1 MRFWDLIGPVRG
13 LVVSGMTLQ
22 GLGAVAG
29 LVPMVASVQL
39 STALVNRAPAGE
51 TWRWL
56 WVALAGI
63 AVRTV
68 LIGTG
73 LMLTHLADAR
83 LNRDLRVRLTAHLG
97 RIPIGEASRRSSGR
111 VKKLVTDDVHALH
124 TLVAHAGG
132 DMVVGVVTA
141 LAALAALLLYSWPLA
156 LVALLPLAGFITVFG
171 SMMGKAATQ
180 FRDWDEAKARVS
192 SATVEFAH
200 GIAVVKTFGQ
210 AGRASA
216 DYRRAVD
223 DYADFFGRLMVPMV
237 GASSLGLAI
246 VSAPSVLATMG
257 LLGLLLLQLGWVD
270 FTGFVA
276 GLVLGVGL
284 ASPLTQMD
292 SYDVRLRAAREA
304 AARIGEFLATPVL
317 PVPDAPAV
325 AEGGEVVLDDVGF
338 AYDPHG
344 PDTLSQ
350 VAMRIPQ
357 GTVTALVGRSGA
369 GKSTLAALVPRFWD
383 VRDGAVR
390 VGGQDVRDLEPAA
403 LYRSVAFVFQGT
415 RLVPMSVRD
424 NIRLARPGAGD
435 EEVVAAA
442 RAAGIHDRIAAL
454 PRGYDSVV
462 GVDALLSGGEAQR
475 VTIARALLKDAPV
488 VLLDEATAA
497 VDTETE
503 AALADAFAALA
514 TGRTVIAIA
523 HRLETITGADRI
535 LVLDDG
541 AIVEDG
547 DHESLVRAGG
557 RYEAFWRAKTG
568 SATWRIVGDAR

>member
-1 MRFWDLIGPVRG
+1 VRFWDLIGPVRG

-39 STALVNRAPAGE
+39 STALVDRAPAGE

-97 RIPIGEASRRSSGR
+97 RVPIGEASRRSSGR

-141 LAALAALLLYSWPLA
+141 LAALAALALYSWPLA
-156 LVALLPLAGFITVFG
+156 LVALLPLAGFLTVFG

-270 FTGFVA
+270 LTGFVA

-284 ASPLTQMD
+284 AGPLTQMD

-350 VAMRIPQ
+350 VAMRLPQ

-442 RAAGIHDRIAAL
+442 RAAGVHDRIAAL

-475 VTIARALLKDAPV
+475 VTIARALLEDAPV
-488 VLLDEATAA
+488 LVLDEPTSFADPENEVRLQAA
-497 VDTETE
+497 VAR
-503 AALADAFAALA
+503 AAED
-514 TGRTVIAIA
+514 RTVLVIA
-523 HRLETITGADRI
+523 HRLTSVTAADQIAVMEAGR
-535 LVLDDG
+535 V
-541 AIVEDG
+541 VEVG
-547 DHESLVRAGG
+547 THAELLARAGAYRG
-557 RYEAFWRAKTG
+557 LWQAGHVKE
-568 SATWRIVGDAR
+568 SAA

>member
-1 MRFWDLIGPVRG
+1 MKFWDLIGPVRG
-13 LVVSGMTLQ
+13 LVVSGVALQ

-39 STALVNRAPAGE
+39 STALVNRAPADE

-56 WVALAGI
+56 WVTLVGI
-63 AVRTV
+63 AVRMA

-83 LNRDLRVRLTAHLG
+83 LNRDLRVRLTTHLG
-97 RIPIGEASRRSSGR
+97 RIPIGEASQRSSGR
-111 VKKLVTDDVHALH
+111 VKKLVTDDVHELH

-141 LAALAALLLYSWPLA
+141 VAALAALLLYSWPLA
-156 LVALLPLAGFITVFG
+156 LVALLPLAGFLIVFG

-180 FRDWDEAKARVS
+180 FRDWDDAKARVNN
-192 SATVEFAH
+192 ATVEFAH

-210 AGRASA
+210 VGRASA

-246 VSAPSVLATMG
+246 VSAPSVLATMA

-284 ASPLTQMD
+284 AGPLTQMD

-317 PVPDAPAV
+317 PVPDAPAA
-325 AEGGEVVLDDVGF
+325 AEGGEVVLDDVSF

-350 VAMRIPQ
+350 VAMRLPE

-390 VGGQDVRDLEPAA
+390 VGGQDVRDLEAAA

-424 NIRLARPGAGD
+424 NIRLARPGADDD
-435 EEVVAAA
+435 EVM
-442 RAAGIHDRIAAL
+442 AAGIHDRIAAL

-462 GVDALLSGGEAQR
+462 GVDARFSGGEAQR
-475 VTIARALLKDAPV
+475 VTIARALLEDAPILV
-488 VLLDEATAA
+488 LDEPTSFADPENEVRLQGAVARAA
-497 VDTETE
+497 E
-503 AALADAFAALA
+503 
-514 TGRTVIAIA
+514 GRTVLVIA
-523 HRLETITGADRI
+523 HRLASITTADQIAVIDTGR
-535 LVLDDG
+535 V
-541 AIVEDG
+541 VEVG
-547 DHESLVRAGG
+547 THAELLAQAGVY
-557 RYEAFWRAKTG
+557 RRLWQARHVEG
-568 SATWRIVGDAR
+568 SAA

>member
-1 MRFWDLIGPVRG
+1 MKFWDLIGPVRG
-13 LVVSGMTLQ
+13 LVVGGIALQ

-56 WVALAGI
+56 WVALIGI
-63 AVRTV
+63 AVRMA

-97 RIPIGEASRRSSGR
+97 RIPIGEASQRSSGR
-111 VKKLVTDDVHALH
+111 VKKLVTDDVHELH

-141 LAALAALLLYSWPLA
+141 LAALAALALYSWPLA
-156 LVALLPLAGFITVFG
+156 LVALLPLAGFLTVFG

-200 GIAVVKTFGQ
+200 GIAVVKMFGQ

-284 ASPLTQMD
+284 AGPLTQMD

-350 VAMRIPQ
+350 VSMRIPQ

-442 RAAGIHDRIAAL
+442 RAAGIHNRIAAL

-475 VTIARALLKDAPV
+475 VTIARALLEDAPV
-488 VLLDEATAA
+488 LVLDEPTSFADPENEVRLQAA
-497 VDTETE
+497 VAR
-503 AALADAFAALA
+503 AAED
-514 TGRTVIAIA
+514 RTVLVIA
-523 HRLETITGADRI
+523 HRLTSVTAADQIAVMEAGR
-535 LVLDDG
+535 V
-541 AIVEDG
+541 VEVG
-547 DHESLVRAGG
+547 THAELLARAGAYRG
-557 RYEAFWRAKTG
+557 LWQAGHVKE
-568 SATWRIVGDAR
+568 SAA

>member
-39 STALVNRAPAGE
+39 STALVDRAPADE

-56 WVALAGI
+56 WVALVGI
-63 AVRTV
+63 AVRTA
-68 LIGTG
+68 LISTG

-97 RIPIGEASRRSSGR
+97 RIPIGEASRRSSGQ
-111 VKKLVTDDVHALH
+111 VKKLVTDDVHELH

-156 LVALLPLAGFITVFG
+156 LVALLPLAGFLIVFG

-180 FRDWDEAKARVS
+180 FRDWDDAKARVS

-246 VSAPSVLATMG
+246 VSAPSVLATMV

-284 ASPLTQMD
+284 AGPLTQMD

-350 VAMRIPQ
+350 VSMRLPE

-390 VGGQDVRDLEPAA
+390 VGGQDVRDLEAAA

-442 RAAGIHDRIAAL
+442 SAAGIHDRVAAL

-475 VTIARALLKDAPV
+475 VTIARALLEDAPV
-488 VLLDEATAA
+488 LVLDEPTSFADPENEVRLQAA
-497 VDTETE
+497 VAR
-503 AALADAFAALA
+503 AAE
-514 TGRTVIAIA
+514 GRTVLVIA
-523 HRLETITGADRI
+523 HRLTSVTAADQIAVMEAGR
-535 LVLDDG
+535 V
-541 AIVEDG
+541 VEVG
-547 DHESLVRAGG
+547 THAELLARAGAYRG
-557 RYEAFWRAKTG
+557 LWQAGHVKENAA
-568 SATWRIVGDAR
+568 

>member
-1 MRFWDLIGPVRG
+1 MKFWDLIGPVRG

-39 STALVNRAPAGE
+39 STALVNRAPADE

-56 WVALAGI
+56 WVALVGI
-63 AVRTV
+63 AVRTA

-97 RIPIGEASRRSSGR
+97 RIPIGEASRRSSGQ
-111 VKKLVTDDVHALH
+111 VKKLVTDDVHELH

-156 LVALLPLAGFITVFG
+156 LVALLPLAGFLIVFG

-180 FRDWDEAKARVS
+180 FRDWDDAKARVS

-223 DYADFFGRLMVPMV
+223 DYADFFGRLMVPMI

-246 VSAPSVLATMG
+246 VSAPSVLAVMA
-257 LLGLLLLQLGWVD
+257 LLGLLLLHLGWVD

-284 ASPLTQMD
+284 AGPLTQMD

-325 AEGGEVVLDDVGF
+325 AEGGEVVFDDVGF

-350 VAMRIPQ
+350 VSMRLPE

-390 VGGQDVRDLEPAA
+390 VGGQDVRDLEAAA

-424 NIRLARPGAGD
+424 NIRLARPGAD
-435 EEVVAAA
+435 DDTVVAAA
-442 RAAGIHDRIAAL
+442 RAASIHDRIAAL

-462 GVDALLSGGEAQR
+462 GVDALFSGGEAQR
-475 VTIARALLKDAPV
+475 VTIARALLEDAPV
-488 VLLDEATAA
+488 LVLDEPTSFADPENEVRLQAA
-497 VDTETE
+497 VAR
-503 AALADAFAALA
+503 AAE
-514 TGRTVIAIA
+514 GRTVLVIA
-523 HRLETITGADRI
+523 HRLTSVTAADQIAVMEAGR
-535 LVLDDG
+535 V
-541 AIVEDG
+541 VEVG
-547 DHESLVRAGG
+547 THAELLARAGAYRG
-557 RYEAFWRAKTG
+557 LWQ
-568 SATWRIVGDAR
+568 ARHVKGGAA

>member
-1 MRFWDLIGPVRG
+1 MKFWDLIGPVRG
-13 LVVSGMTLQ
+13 LVVGGIALQ

-56 WVALAGI
+56 WVALIGI
-63 AVRTV
+63 AVRMA

-97 RIPIGEASRRSSGR
+97 RIPIGEASQRSSGR
-111 VKKLVTDDVHALH
+111 VKKLVTDDVHELH

-141 LAALAALLLYSWPLA
+141 VAALAALLLYSWPLA
-156 LVALLPLAGFITVFG
+156 LVALLPLAGFLIVFG

-223 DYADFFGRLMVPMV
+223 DYADFFGRLMVPMI

-284 ASPLTQMD
+284 AGPLTQMD

-317 PVPDAPAV
+317 PVPDAPAA
-325 AEGGEVVLDDVGF
+325 AEGGEVVFDDVGF

-350 VAMRIPQ
+350 VAMRLPE

-390 VGGQDVRDLEPAA
+390 VGGQDVRDLEAAA

-424 NIRLARPGAGD
+424 NIRLARPGAD
-435 EEVVAAA
+435 DDEVVAAA
-442 RAAGIHDRIAAL
+442 RAASIHDRIAAL

-462 GVDALLSGGEAQR
+462 GVDALFSGGEAQR
-475 VTIARALLKDAPV
+475 ITIARALLEDAPILV
-488 VLLDEATAA
+488 LDEPTSFADPENEVRLQEAVARAA
-497 VDTETE
+497 E
-503 AALADAFAALA
+503 
-514 TGRTVIAIA
+514 GRTVLVIA
-523 HRLETITGADRI
+523 HRLASITAADQIAVMEAGR
-535 LVLDDG
+535 V
-541 AIVEDG
+541 VEVG
-547 DHESLVRAGG
+547 THAELLARAGAY
-557 RYEAFWRAKTG
+557 RRLWQARRAQG
-568 SATWRIVGDAR
+568 GAA

>member
-1 MRFWDLIGPVRG
+1 MKFWDLIGPVRG
-13 LVVSGMTLQ
+13 LVVGGIALQ

-56 WVALAGI
+56 WVALIGI
-63 AVRTV
+63 AVRMA

-97 RIPIGEASRRSSGR
+97 RIPIGEASQRSSGR
-111 VKKLVTDDVHALH
+111 VKKLVTDDVHELH

-141 LAALAALLLYSWPLA
+141 VTALAALLLYSWPLA
-156 LVALLPLAGFITVFG
+156 LVALLPLAGFLIVFG

-223 DYADFFGRLMVPMV
+223 DYADFFGRLMVPMI

-284 ASPLTQMD
+284 AGPLTQMD

-317 PVPDAPAV
+317 PVPDAPAA
-325 AEGGEVVLDDVGF
+325 AEGGEVVFDDVGF

-350 VAMRIPQ
+350 VAMRLPE

-390 VGGQDVRDLEPAA
+390 VGGQDVRDLEAAA

-424 NIRLARPGAGD
+424 NIRLARPGAD
-435 EEVVAAA
+435 DDEVVAAA
-442 RAAGIHDRIAAL
+442 RAASIHDRIAAL

-462 GVDALLSGGEAQR
+462 GVDALFSGGEAQR
-475 VTIARALLKDAPV
+475 ITIARALLEDAPILV
-488 VLLDEATAA
+488 LDEPTSFADPENEVRLQEAVARAA
-497 VDTETE
+497 E
-503 AALADAFAALA
+503 
-514 TGRTVIAIA
+514 GRTVLVIA
-523 HRLETITGADRI
+523 HRLASITAADQIAVMEAGR
-535 LVLDDG
+535 V
-541 AIVEDG
+541 VEVG
-547 DHESLVRAGG
+547 THAELLARAGAY
-557 RYEAFWRAKTG
+557 RRLWQARRAQG
-568 SATWRIVGDAR
+568 GAA

>member
-1 MRFWDLIGPVRG
+1 MKFWDLIGPVRG

-39 STALVNRAPAGE
+39 STALVDRAPADE

-56 WVALAGI
+56 WVALVGI
-63 AVRTV
+63 AVRTA

-97 RIPIGEASRRSSGR
+97 RIPIGEASRRSSGQ
-111 VKKLVTDDVHALH
+111 VKKLVTDDVHELH

-141 LAALAALLLYSWPLA
+141 VAALAALLLYSWPLA
-156 LVALLPLAGFITVFG
+156 LVALLPLAGFLIVFG

-180 FRDWDEAKARVS
+180 FRDWDDAKARVS

-223 DYADFFGRLMVPMV
+223 DYADFFGRLMVPMI

-246 VSAPSVLATMG
+246 VSAPSVLATMA
-257 LLGLLLLQLGWVD
+257 LLGLLLLHLGWVD

-284 ASPLTQMD
+284 AGPLTQMD

-325 AEGGEVVLDDVGF
+325 AEGGEVVFDDVGF

-350 VAMRIPQ
+350 VSMRLPE

-435 EEVVAAA
+435 GEVVAAA

-475 VTIARALLKDAPV
+475 VTIARALLEDAPV
-488 VLLDEATAA
+488 LVLDEPTSFADPENEVRLQAA
-497 VDTETE
+497 VAR
-503 AALADAFAALA
+503 AAE
-514 TGRTVIAIA
+514 GRTVLVIA
-523 HRLETITGADRI
+523 HRLTSVTAADQIAVMEAGR
-535 LVLDDG
+535 V
-541 AIVEDG
+541 VEVG
-547 DHESLVRAGG
+547 THAELLARAGAYRG
-557 RYEAFWRAKTG
+557 LWQ
-568 SATWRIVGDAR
+568 ARHVKGGAA

>member
-13 LVVSGMTLQ
+13 LVVSGVTLQ

-156 LVALLPLAGFITVFG
+156 LVALLPLAGFLIVFG

-180 FRDWDEAKARVS
+180 FRDWDDAKARVS

-223 DYADFFGRLMVPMV
+223 DYADFFGRLMVPMI

-246 VSAPSVLATMG
+246 VSAPSVLAVMA
-257 LLGLLLLQLGWVD
+257 LLGLLLLHLGWVD

-284 ASPLTQMD
+284 AGPLTQMD

-344 PDTLSQ
+344 PDTLAQ
-350 VAMRIPQ
+350 VSMRLPQ

-475 VTIARALLKDAPV
+475 VTIARALLEDAPV
-488 VLLDEATAA
+488 LVLDEPTSFADPENEVRLQAA
-497 VDTETE
+497 VAR
-503 AALADAFAALA
+503 AAE
-514 TGRTVIAIA
+514 GRTVLVIA
-523 HRLETITGADRI
+523 HRLTSVTAADQIAVMEAGR
-535 LVLDDG
+535 V
-541 AIVEDG
+541 VEVG
-547 DHESLVRAGG
+547 THAELLARAGAYRG
-557 RYEAFWRAKTG
+557 LWQAGHVKGGA
-568 SATWRIVGDAR
+568 A

>member
-39 STALVNRAPAGE
+39 STALVDRAPAGE

-141 LAALAALLLYSWPLA
+141 LAALAALALYSWPLA
-156 LVALLPLAGFITVFG
+156 LVALLPLAGFLTVFG

-257 LLGLLLLQLGWVD
+257 LLGLLFLTLGWVD

-284 ASPLTQMD
+284 AGPLTQMD

-317 PVPDAPAV
+317 PVPDAPA
-325 AEGGEVVLDDVGF
+325 ATEGGEVVLDDVGF

-350 VAMRIPQ
+350 VSMRLPE

-475 VTIARALLKDAPV
+475 VTIARALLEDAPV
-488 VLLDEATAA
+488 LVLDEPTSFADPENEVRLQAA
-497 VDTETE
+497 VAR
-503 AALADAFAALA
+503 AAE
-514 TGRTVIAIA
+514 GRTVLVIA
-523 HRLETITGADRI
+523 HRLTSVTAADQIAVMEAGR
-535 LVLDDG
+535 V
-541 AIVEDG
+541 VEVG
-547 DHESLVRAGG
+547 THAELLARAGAYRG
-557 RYEAFWRAKTG
+557 LWQAGHVKE
-568 SATWRIVGDAR
+568 SAA

>member
-13 LVVSGMTLQ
+13 LVVSGVTLQ

-39 STALVNRAPAGE
+39 STALVDRAPAGE

-141 LAALAALLLYSWPLA
+141 LAALAALALYSWPLA
-156 LVALLPLAGFITVFG
+156 LVALLPLAGFLTVFG

-257 LLGLLLLQLGWVD
+257 LLGLVLLQLGWVD
-270 FTGFVA
+270 LTGFVA

-284 ASPLTQMD
+284 AGPLTQMD

-350 VAMRIPQ
+350 VSMRIPQ

-442 RAAGIHDRIAAL
+442 SAAGVHDRIAAL

-475 VTIARALLKDAPV
+475 VTVARALLEDAPV
-488 VLLDEATAA
+488 LVLDEPTSFADPENEVRLQAA
-497 VDTETE
+497 VAR
-503 AALADAFAALA
+503 AAE
-514 TGRTVIAIA
+514 GRTVLVIA
-523 HRLETITGADRI
+523 HRLTSVTAADQIAVMEAGR
-535 LVLDDG
+535 V
-541 AIVEDG
+541 VEVG
-547 DHESLVRAGG
+547 THAELLARAGAYRRLWQAG
-557 RYEAFWRAKTG
+557 HVKGGAA
-568 SATWRIVGDAR
+568 

>member
-13 LVVSGMTLQ
+13 LVVSGVTLQ

-56 WVALAGI
+56 WVALVGI

-156 LVALLPLAGFITVFG
+156 LVALLPLAGFLTVFG

-200 GIAVVKTFGQ
+200 GIAVVKMFGQ

-284 ASPLTQMD
+284 AGPLTQMD

-350 VAMRIPQ
+350 VSMRIPQ

-424 NIRLARPGAGD
+424 NIRLARPGAD
-435 EEVVAAA
+435 DDTVVAAA

-475 VTIARALLKDAPV
+475 VTIARALLEDAPV
-488 VLLDEATAA
+488 LVLDEPTSFADPENEVRLQAA
-497 VDTETE
+497 VAR
-503 AALADAFAALA
+503 AAE
-514 TGRTVIAIA
+514 GRTVLVIA
-523 HRLETITGADRI
+523 HRLTSVTAADQIAVMEAGR
-535 LVLDDG
+535 V
-541 AIVEDG
+541 VEVG
-547 DHESLVRAGG
+547 THAELLARAGAYRG
-557 RYEAFWRAKTG
+557 LWQAGHVKENAA
-568 SATWRIVGDAR
+568 

>member
-13 LVVSGMTLQ
+13 LVVSGITLQ
-22 GLGAVAG
+22 GLGAIAG

-39 STALVNRAPAGE
+39 STALVDRAPAGE

-56 WVALAGI
+56 WVALVGI

-97 RIPIGEASRRSSGR
+97 RIPIGEASRRSSGQ
-111 VKKLVTDDVHALH
+111 VKKLVTDDVHELH

-141 LAALAALLLYSWPLA
+141 LAALAALALYSWPLA
-156 LVALLPLAGFITVFG
+156 LVALLPLAGFLIVFG

-180 FRDWDEAKARVS
+180 FRDWDDAKARVS

-223 DYADFFGRLMVPMV
+223 GYADFFGRLMVPMI

-246 VSAPSVLATMG
+246 VSAPSVLATMA

-284 ASPLTQMD
+284 AGPLTQMD

-350 VAMRIPQ
+350 VSMRLPE

-390 VGGQDVRDLEPAA
+390 VGGQDVRDLEAAA

-424 NIRLARPGAGD
+424 NIRLVRPGAGD
-435 EEVVAAA
+435 GEVVAAA

-475 VTIARALLKDAPV
+475 VTIARALLEDAPV
-488 VLLDEATAA
+488 LVLDEPTSFADPENEVRLQAA
-497 VDTETE
+497 VAR
-503 AALADAFAALA
+503 AAE
-514 TGRTVIAIA
+514 GRTVLLIA
-523 HRLETITGADRI
+523 HRLTSVTAADQIAVMEAGR
-535 LVLDDG
+535 V
-541 AIVEDG
+541 VEVG
-547 DHESLVRAGG
+547 THAELLARAGAYRG
-557 RYEAFWRAKTG
+557 LWQ
-568 SATWRIVGDAR
+568 ARHVKGGAA

>member
-13 LVVSGMTLQ
+13 LVVGGMTLQ

-39 STALVNRAPAGE
+39 STALVDRAPAGE
-51 TWRWL
+51 TWLWL

-63 AVRTV
+63 AVRTA

-73 LMLTHLADAR
+73 LMLTHLADTR

-156 LVALLPLAGFITVFG
+156 LVALLPLAGFLAVFG

-223 DYADFFGRLMVPMV
+223 DYADFFGRLMVPMI

-246 VSAPSVLATMG
+246 VSAPSVLAVMA
-257 LLGLLLLQLGWVD
+257 LLGLLLLHLGWVD

-284 ASPLTQMD
+284 AGPLTQMD

-317 PVPDAPAV
+317 PVPDAPAA

-350 VAMRIPQ
+350 VSMRIPQ

-424 NIRLARPGAGD
+424 NIRLARPGAGE

-442 RAAGIHDRIAAL
+442 SAAGIHDRVAAL

-475 VTIARALLKDAPV
+475 ITIARALLEDAPV
-488 VLLDEATAA
+488 LVLDEPTSFADPENEVRLQAA
-497 VDTETE
+497 VAR
-503 AALADAFAALA
+503 AAE
-514 TGRTVIAIA
+514 GRTVLVIA
-523 HRLETITGADRI
+523 HRLTSVTAADQIAVMEAGR
-535 LVLDDG
+535 V
-541 AIVEDG
+541 VEVG
-547 DHESLVRAGG
+547 THAELLARAGAYRG
-557 RYEAFWRAKTG
+557 LWQAGHVKGGA
-568 SATWRIVGDAR
+568 A

>member
-13 LVVSGMTLQ
+13 LVVSGVTLQ

-39 STALVNRAPAGE
+39 STALVDRAPAGE

-141 LAALAALLLYSWPLA
+141 VAALAVLLLYSWPLA
-156 LVALLPLAGFITVFG
+156 LVALLPLAGFLTVFG

-284 ASPLTQMD
+284 AGPLTQMD

-317 PVPDAPAV
+317 PVPDAPAA
-325 AEGGEVVLDDVGF
+325 AEGGEVVLDDVSF

-442 RAAGIHDRIAAL
+442 SAAGIHDRVAAL

-475 VTIARALLKDAPV
+475 VTIARALLEDAPV
-488 VLLDEATAA
+488 LVLDEPTSFADPENEVRLQAA
-497 VDTETE
+497 VAR
-503 AALADAFAALA
+503 AAE
-514 TGRTVIAIA
+514 GRTVLVIA
-523 HRLETITGADRI
+523 HRLTSVTAADQIAVMEAGR
-535 LVLDDG
+535 V
-541 AIVEDG
+541 VEVG
-547 DHESLVRAGG
+547 THAELLARAGAYRG
-557 RYEAFWRAKTG
+557 LWQAGHVKGGA
-568 SATWRIVGDAR
+568 A

>member
-1 MRFWDLIGPVRG
+1 MKFWDLIGPVRG

-39 STALVNRAPAGE
+39 STALVNRAPADE

-56 WVALAGI
+56 WVALVGI
-63 AVRTV
+63 AVRTA

-97 RIPIGEASRRSSGR
+97 RIPIGEASRRSSGQ
-111 VKKLVTDDVHALH
+111 VKKLVTDDVHELH

-141 LAALAALLLYSWPLA
+141 LAALAALALYSWPLA
-156 LVALLPLAGFITVFG
+156 LVALLPLAGFLIVFG

-180 FRDWDEAKARVS
+180 FRDWDDAKARVS

-223 DYADFFGRLMVPMV
+223 DYADFFGRLMVPMI

-257 LLGLLLLQLGWVD
+257 LLGLLLLHLGWVD

-284 ASPLTQMD
+284 AGPLTQMD

-350 VAMRIPQ
+350 VSMKLPE

-390 VGGQDVRDLEPAA
+390 VGGQDVRDLEAAA

-424 NIRLARPGAGD
+424 NIRLARPGAD
-435 EEVVAAA
+435 DDTVVAAA
-442 RAAGIHDRIAAL
+442 RAAGIHERIAAL

-462 GVDALLSGGEAQR
+462 GVDALFSGGEAQR
-475 VTIARALLKDAPV
+475 VTIARALLEDAPV
-488 VLLDEATAA
+488 LVLDEPTSFADPENEVRLQAA
-497 VDTETE
+497 VAR
-503 AALADAFAALA
+503 AAE
-514 TGRTVIAIA
+514 GRTVLVIA
-523 HRLETITGADRI
+523 HRLTSVTAADQIAVMEAGR
-535 LVLDDG
+535 V
-541 AIVEDG
+541 VEVG
-547 DHESLVRAGG
+547 THAELLARAGAYRRLWQAG
-557 RYEAFWRAKTG
+557 HVEGGAA
-568 SATWRIVGDAR
+568 

>member
-13 LVVSGMTLQ
+13 LVVSGVTLQ

-39 STALVNRAPAGE
+39 STALVDRAPAGE

-141 LAALAALLLYSWPLA
+141 VTALAALLLYSWPLA
-156 LVALLPLAGFITVFG
+156 LVALLPLAGFLIVFG

-223 DYADFFGRLMVPMV
+223 DYADFFGRLMVPMI

-284 ASPLTQMD
+284 AGPLTQMD

-317 PVPDAPAV
+317 PVPDAPAA
-325 AEGGEVVLDDVGF
+325 AEGGEVVFDDVGF

-350 VAMRIPQ
+350 VAMRLPE

-442 RAAGIHDRIAAL
+442 SAAGIHDRVAAL

-475 VTIARALLKDAPV
+475 VTIARALLEDAPV
-488 VLLDEATAA
+488 LVLDEPTSFADPENEVRLQAA
-497 VDTETE
+497 VAR
-503 AALADAFAALA
+503 AAE
-514 TGRTVIAIA
+514 GRTVLVIA
-523 HRLETITGADRI
+523 HRLTSVTAADQIAVMEAGR
-535 LVLDDG
+535 V
-541 AIVEDG
+541 VEVG
-547 DHESLVRAGG
+547 THAELLARAGAYRG
-557 RYEAFWRAKTG
+557 LWQAGHVKENAA
-568 SATWRIVGDAR
+568 

>member
-1 MRFWDLIGPVRG
+1 MKFWDLIGPVRG

-39 STALVNRAPAGE
+39 STALVNRAPADE

-56 WVALAGI
+56 WVALVGI
-63 AVRTV
+63 AVRTA
-68 LIGTG
+68 LIGAG

-83 LNRDLRVRLTAHLG
+83 LNRDLRVRLTTHLG

-111 VKKLVTDDVHALH
+111 VKKLVTDDVHELH

-141 LAALAALLLYSWPLA
+141 VAALAALVLYSWPLA
-156 LVALLPLAGFITVFG
+156 LVALLPLAGFLIVFG
-171 SMMGKAATQ
+171 SMMGKAAMQ
-180 FRDWDEAKARVS
+180 FRDWDDAKARVS
-192 SATVEFAH
+192 NATVEFAH

-246 VSAPSVLATMG
+246 VSAPSVLATMA
-257 LLGLLLLQLGWVD
+257 LLGLLLLHLGWVD

-284 ASPLTQMD
+284 AGPLTQMD

-317 PVPDAPAV
+317 PVPDAPAA
-325 AEGGEVVLDDVGF
+325 AEGGEVVFDDVGF

-350 VAMRIPQ
+350 VAMRLPE

-390 VGGQDVRDLEPAA
+390 VGGQDVRDLEAAA

-424 NIRLARPGAGD
+424 NIRLARPGAD
-435 EEVVAAA
+435 DDEVVAAA
-442 RAAGIHDRIAAL
+442 RAASIHDRIAAL

-462 GVDALLSGGEAQR
+462 GVDALFSGGEAQR
-475 VTIARALLKDAPV
+475 ITIARALLEDAPILV
-488 VLLDEATAA
+488 LDEPTSFADPENEVRLQEAVARAA
-497 VDTETE
+497 E
-503 AALADAFAALA
+503 
-514 TGRTVIAIA
+514 GRTVLVIA
-523 HRLETITGADRI
+523 HRLTSITTADQIAVMEAGR
-535 LVLDDG
+535 V
-541 AIVEDG
+541 VEVG
-547 DHESLVRAGG
+547 THAELLARAGAY
-557 RYEAFWRAKTG
+557 RRLWQARRAQG
-568 SATWRIVGDAR
+568 GAA

>member
-1 MRFWDLIGPVRG
+1 MKFWDLIGPVRG

-39 STALVNRAPAGE
+39 STALVNRAPADE

-56 WVALAGI
+56 WVALVGI
-63 AVRTV
+63 AVRTA
-68 LIGTG
+68 LIGAG

-83 LNRDLRVRLTAHLG
+83 LNRDLRVRLTTHLG

-111 VKKLVTDDVHALH
+111 VKKLVTDDVHELH

-141 LAALAALLLYSWPLA
+141 VAALAALVLYSWPLA
-156 LVALLPLAGFITVFG
+156 LVALLPLAGFLIVFG

-180 FRDWDEAKARVS
+180 FRDWDDAKARVS
-192 SATVEFAH
+192 NATVEFAH

-246 VSAPSVLATMG
+246 VSAPSVLATMA
-257 LLGLLLLQLGWVD
+257 LLGLLLLHLGWVD

-284 ASPLTQMD
+284 AGPLTQMD

-304 AARIGEFLATPVL
+304 AGRIGEFLATPVL
-317 PVPDAPAV
+317 PVPDAPAA
-325 AEGGEVVLDDVGF
+325 AEGGEVVLDDVSF

-350 VAMRIPQ
+350 VAMRLPE

-390 VGGQDVRDLEPAA
+390 VGGQDVRDLEAAA

-424 NIRLARPGAGD
+424 NIRLARPGADDD
-435 EEVVAAA
+435 EVMAAA

-462 GVDALLSGGEAQR
+462 GVDARFSGGEAQR
-475 VTIARALLKDAPV
+475 VTIARALLEDAPILV
-488 VLLDEATAA
+488 LDEPTSFADPENEVRLQGAVARAA
-497 VDTETE
+497 E
-503 AALADAFAALA
+503 
-514 TGRTVIAIA
+514 GRTVLVIA
-523 HRLETITGADRI
+523 HRLASITTADQIAVIDAGR
-535 LVLDDG
+535 V
-541 AIVEDG
+541 VEVG
-547 DHESLVRAGG
+547 THAELLAQAGVY
-557 RYEAFWRAKTG
+557 RRLWQARHVEG
-568 SATWRIVGDAR
+568 SAA

>member
-39 STALVNRAPAGE
+39 STALVDRAPAGE

-156 LVALLPLAGFITVFG
+156 LVALLPLAGFLTVFG

-200 GIAVVKTFGQ
+200 GIAVVKMFGQ

-284 ASPLTQMD
+284 AGPLTQMD

-325 AEGGEVVLDDVGF
+325 AEGGEVVLDDVSF

-344 PDTLSQ
+344 PDTLAQ
-350 VAMRIPQ
+350 VSMRLPQ

-390 VGGQDVRDLEPAA
+390 VGGQDVRDLEAAA

-475 VTIARALLKDAPV
+475 VTIARALLEDAPV
-488 VLLDEATAA
+488 LVLDEPTSFADPENEVRLQAA
-497 VDTETE
+497 VAR
-503 AALADAFAALA
+503 AAE
-514 TGRTVIAIA
+514 GRTVLVIA
-523 HRLETITGADRI
+523 HRLTSVTAADQIAVMEAGR
-535 LVLDDG
+535 V
-541 AIVEDG
+541 VEVG
-547 DHESLVRAGG
+547 THAELLARAGAYRG
-557 RYEAFWRAKTG
+557 LWQAGHVKGGA
-568 SATWRIVGDAR
+568 A

>member
-13 LVVSGMTLQ
+13 LVVSGVTLQ

-39 STALVNRAPAGE
+39 STALVDRAPAGE

-56 WVALAGI
+56 WVALVGI

-141 LAALAALLLYSWPLA
+141 VAALAVLLLYSWPLA
-156 LVALLPLAGFITVFG
+156 LVALLPLAGFLTVFG
-171 SMMGKAATQ
+171 SMMGEAATQ

-270 FTGFVA
+270 LTGFVA

-284 ASPLTQMD
+284 AGPLTQMD

-317 PVPDAPAV
+317 PVPDAPAA

-350 VAMRIPQ
+350 VAMRLPQ

-442 RAAGIHDRIAAL
+442 RAAGIHDRVAAL

-475 VTIARALLKDAPV
+475 VTIARALLEDAPV
-488 VLLDEATAA
+488 LVLDEPTSFADPENEVRLQAA
-497 VDTETE
+497 VAR
-503 AALADAFAALA
+503 AAE
-514 TGRTVIAIA
+514 GRTVLVIA
-523 HRLETITGADRI
+523 HRLTSVTAADQIAVMEAGR
-535 LVLDDG
+535 V
-541 AIVEDG
+541 VEVG
-547 DHESLVRAGG
+547 THAELLARAGAYRRLWQAG
-557 RYEAFWRAKTG
+557 HVKENAA
-568 SATWRIVGDAR
+568 

>member
-1 MRFWDLIGPVRG
+1 MKFWDLIGPVRG
-13 LVVSGMTLQ
+13 LVVSGVTLQ

-39 STALVNRAPAGE
+39 STALVNRAPADE

-56 WVALAGI
+56 WVALVGI
-63 AVRTV
+63 AVRTA

-97 RIPIGEASRRSSGR
+97 RIPIGEASRRSSGQ
-111 VKKLVTDDVHALH
+111 VKKLVTDDVHELH

-156 LVALLPLAGFITVFG
+156 LVALLPLAGFLIVFG

-180 FRDWDEAKARVS
+180 FRDWDDAKARVS

-223 DYADFFGRLMVPMV
+223 DYADFFGRLMVPMI

-246 VSAPSVLATMG
+246 VSAPSVLAVMA
-257 LLGLLLLQLGWVD
+257 LLGLLLLHLGWVD

-284 ASPLTQMD
+284 AGPLTQMD

-317 PVPDAPAV
+317 PVPDTPAV
-325 AEGGEVVLDDVGF
+325 AEGGEVVFDDVGF

-350 VAMRIPQ
+350 VSMRLPE

-390 VGGQDVRDLEPAA
+390 VGGQDVRDLEAAA

-424 NIRLARPGAGD
+424 NIRLVRPGAGD
-435 EEVVAAA
+435 GEVVAAA

-462 GVDALLSGGEAQR
+462 GVDALFSGGEAQR
-475 VTIARALLKDAPV
+475 VTIARALLEDAPV
-488 VLLDEATAA
+488 LVLDEPTSFADPENEVRLQAA
-497 VDTETE
+497 VAR
-503 AALADAFAALA
+503 AAE
-514 TGRTVIAIA
+514 GRTVLVIA
-523 HRLETITGADRI
+523 HRLTSVTAADQIAVMEAGR
-535 LVLDDG
+535 V
-541 AIVEDG
+541 VEVG
-547 DHESLVRAGG
+547 THAELLARAGAYRG
-557 RYEAFWRAKTG
+557 LWQ
-568 SATWRIVGDAR
+568 ARHVKGGAA

>member
-1 MRFWDLIGPVRG
+1 MKFWDLIGPVRG
-13 LVVSGMTLQ
+13 LVVSGVALQ

-39 STALVNRAPAGE
+39 STALVNRAPADE

-56 WVALAGI
+56 WVALVGI
-63 AVRTV
+63 AVRTA

-97 RIPIGEASRRSSGR
+97 RIPIGEASRRSSGQ
-111 VKKLVTDDVHALH
+111 VKKLVTDDVHELH

-156 LVALLPLAGFITVFG
+156 LVALLPLAGFLIVFG

-180 FRDWDEAKARVS
+180 FRDWDDAKARVNN
-192 SATVEFAH
+192 ATVEFAH

-210 AGRASA
+210 VGRASA

-246 VSAPSVLATMG
+246 VSAPSVLATMA

-284 ASPLTQMD
+284 AGPLTQMD

-317 PVPDAPAV
+317 PVPDAPAA
-325 AEGGEVVLDDVGF
+325 AEGGEVVLDDVSF

-350 VAMRIPQ
+350 VAMRLPE

-390 VGGQDVRDLEPAA
+390 VGGQDVRDLEAAA

-424 NIRLARPGAGD
+424 NIRLARPGADDD
-435 EEVVAAA
+435 EVMAAA

-462 GVDALLSGGEAQR
+462 GVDARFSGGEAQR
-475 VTIARALLKDAPV
+475 VTIARALLEDAPV
-488 VLLDEATAA
+488 LVLDEPTSFADPENEVRLQAA
-497 VDTETE
+497 VAR
-503 AALADAFAALA
+503 AAE
-514 TGRTVIAIA
+514 GRTVLVIA
-523 HRLETITGADRI
+523 HRLASITTADQIAVIDAGR
-535 LVLDDG
+535 V
-541 AIVEDG
+541 VEVG
-547 DHESLVRAGG
+547 THAELLAQAGVY
-557 RYEAFWRAKTG
+557 RRLWQARHVEG
-568 SATWRIVGDAR
+568 SAA

>member
-13 LVVSGMTLQ
+13 LVVSGITLQ
-22 GLGAVAG
+22 GLGAIAG

-56 WVALAGI
+56 WVALVGI

-141 LAALAALLLYSWPLA
+141 VAALAALALYSWPLA
-156 LVALLPLAGFITVFG
+156 LVALLPLAGFLIVFG

-200 GIAVVKTFGQ
+200 GIAVVKMFGQ

-223 DYADFFGRLMVPMV
+223 DYADFFGRLMVPMI

-284 ASPLTQMD
+284 AGPLTQMD

-350 VAMRIPQ
+350 VSMRLPE

-390 VGGQDVRDLEPAA
+390 VGGQDVRDLEAAA

-424 NIRLARPGAGD
+424 NIRLVRPGAGD
-435 EEVVAAA
+435 GEVVAAA

-475 VTIARALLKDAPV
+475 VTIARALLEDAPV
-488 VLLDEATAA
+488 LVLDEPTSFADPENEVRLQAA
-497 VDTETE
+497 VAR
-503 AALADAFAALA
+503 AAE
-514 TGRTVIAIA
+514 GRTVLLIA
-523 HRLETITGADRI
+523 HRLTSVTAADQIAVMEAGR
-535 LVLDDG
+535 V
-541 AIVEDG
+541 VEVG
-547 DHESLVRAGG
+547 THAELLARAGAYRG
-557 RYEAFWRAKTG
+557 LWQAGHVKGGA
-568 SATWRIVGDAR
+568 A

>member
-13 LVVSGMTLQ
+13 LVVNGMTLQ

-39 STALVNRAPAGE
+39 STALVDRAPAGE

-141 LAALAALLLYSWPLA
+141 LAALAALALYSWPLA
-156 LVALLPLAGFITVFG
+156 LVALLPLAGFLTVFG

-180 FRDWDEAKARVS
+180 FRDWDDAKARVS

-200 GIAVVKTFGQ
+200 GIAVVKMFGQ

-284 ASPLTQMD
+284 AGPLTQMD

-325 AEGGEVVLDDVGF
+325 AEGGEVVLDDVSF

-442 RAAGIHDRIAAL
+442 SAAGIHDRIAAL

-475 VTIARALLKDAPV
+475 VTIARALLEDAPV
-488 VLLDEATAA
+488 LVLDEPTSFADPENEVRLQAA
-497 VDTETE
+497 VAR
-503 AALADAFAALA
+503 AAE
-514 TGRTVIAIA
+514 GRTVLVIA
-523 HRLETITGADRI
+523 HRLTSVTAADQIAVMEAGR
-535 LVLDDG
+535 V
-541 AIVEDG
+541 VEVG
-547 DHESLVRAGG
+547 THAELLARAGAYRRLWQAG
-557 RYEAFWRAKTG
+557 HVKENAA
-568 SATWRIVGDAR
+568 

>member
-13 LVVSGMTLQ
+13 LVVSGVTLQ

-39 STALVNRAPAGE
+39 STALVDRAPAGE
-51 TWRWL
+51 TWLWL

-97 RIPIGEASRRSSGR
+97 RIPIGETSRRSSGR

-156 LVALLPLAGFITVFG
+156 LVALLPLAGFLTVFG

-284 ASPLTQMD
+284 AGPLTQMD

-317 PVPDAPAV
+317 PVPDAPAA

-415 RLVPMSVRD
+415 RLMPMSVRD
-424 NIRLARPGAGD
+424 NIRLARPGAGE

-442 RAAGIHDRIAAL
+442 RAAGIHDRVAAL

-475 VTIARALLKDAPV
+475 ITIARALLEDAPV
-488 VLLDEATAA
+488 LVLDEPTSFADPENEVRLQAA
-497 VDTETE
+497 VAR
-503 AALADAFAALA
+503 AAE
-514 TGRTVIAIA
+514 GRTVLVIA
-523 HRLETITGADRI
+523 HRLTSVTAADQIAVMEAGR
-535 LVLDDG
+535 V
-541 AIVEDG
+541 VEVG
-547 DHESLVRAGG
+547 THAELLARAGAYRG
-557 RYEAFWRAKTG
+557 LWQAGHVKGGA
-568 SATWRIVGDAR
+568 A

>member
-1 MRFWDLIGPVRG
+1 MKFWDLIGPVRG
-13 LVVSGMTLQ
+13 LVVGGIALQ

-51 TWRWL
+51 TWHWL
-56 WVALAGI
+56 WVALIGI
-63 AVRTV
+63 AVRMA

-97 RIPIGEASRRSSGR
+97 HIPIGEASQRSSGR
-111 VKKLVTDDVHALH
+111 VKKLVTDDVHELH

-141 LAALAALLLYSWPLA
+141 VAALAALLLYSWPLA
-156 LVALLPLAGFITVFG
+156 LVALLPLAGFLIVFG

-223 DYADFFGRLMVPMV
+223 DYADFFGRLMVPMI

-284 ASPLTQMD
+284 AGPLTQMD

-317 PVPDAPAV
+317 PVPDAPAA
-325 AEGGEVVLDDVGF
+325 AEGGEVVFDDVGF

-350 VAMRIPQ
+350 VAMRLPE

-390 VGGQDVRDLEPAA
+390 VGGQDVRDLEAAA

-424 NIRLARPGAGD
+424 NIRLARPGAD
-435 EEVVAAA
+435 DDEVVAAA
-442 RAAGIHDRIAAL
+442 RAASIHDRIAAL

-462 GVDALLSGGEAQR
+462 GVDALFSGGEAQR
-475 VTIARALLKDAPV
+475 ITIARALLEDAPILV
-488 VLLDEATAA
+488 LDEPTSFADPENEVRLQEAVARAA
-497 VDTETE
+497 E
-503 AALADAFAALA
+503 
-514 TGRTVIAIA
+514 GRTVLVIA
-523 HRLETITGADRI
+523 HRLASITAADQIAVMEAGR
-535 LVLDDG
+535 V
-541 AIVEDG
+541 VEVG
-547 DHESLVRAGG
+547 THAELLARAGAY
-557 RYEAFWRAKTG
+557 RRLWQARRAQG
-568 SATWRIVGDAR
+568 GAA

>member
-56 WVALAGI
+56 WVALIGI
-63 AVRTV
+63 AVRMA

-97 RIPIGEASRRSSGR
+97 RIPIGEASQRSSGR
-111 VKKLVTDDVHALH
+111 VKKLVTDDVHELH

-141 LAALAALLLYSWPLA
+141 VTALAALLLYSWPLA
-156 LVALLPLAGFITVFG
+156 LVALLPLAGFLIVFG
-171 SMMGKAATQ
+171 SMMGKAAMQ

-200 GIAVVKTFGQ
+200 GIAVVKMFGQ

-223 DYADFFGRLMVPMV
+223 DYADFFGRLMVPMI

-284 ASPLTQMD
+284 AGPLTQMD

-317 PVPDAPAV
+317 PVPDAPAA
-325 AEGGEVVLDDVGF
+325 AEGGEVVFDDVGF

-350 VAMRIPQ
+350 VSMRLPE

-390 VGGQDVRDLEPAA
+390 VGGQDVRDLEAAA

-424 NIRLARPGAGD
+424 NIRLARPGAD
-435 EEVVAAA
+435 DDEVVAAA
-442 RAAGIHDRIAAL
+442 RAASIHDRIAAL

-462 GVDALLSGGEAQR
+462 GVDALFSGGEAQR
-475 VTIARALLKDAPV
+475 VTIARALLEDAPV
-488 VLLDEATAA
+488 LVLDEPTSFADPENEVRLQAA
-497 VDTETE
+497 VAR
-503 AALADAFAALA
+503 AAE
-514 TGRTVIAIA
+514 GRTVLVIA
-523 HRLETITGADRI
+523 HRLTSVTAADQIAVMEAGR
-535 LVLDDG
+535 V
-541 AIVEDG
+541 VEVG
-547 DHESLVRAGG
+547 THAELLARAGAYRG
-557 RYEAFWRAKTG
+557 LWQARRAQG
-568 SATWRIVGDAR
+568 GAA

>member
-13 LVVSGMTLQ
+13 LVVSGVTLQ

-39 STALVNRAPAGE
+39 ATALVDRAPAGE
-51 TWRWL
+51 TWFWL
-56 WVALAGI
+56 WVALVGI
-63 AVRTV
+63 AVRTA

-97 RIPIGEASRRSSGR
+97 RVPIGEASRRSSGR

-156 LVALLPLAGFITVFG
+156 LVALLPLAGFLAVFG

-200 GIAVVKTFGQ
+200 GIAVVKMFGQ

-270 FTGFVA
+270 LTGFVA

-284 ASPLTQMD
+284 AGPLTQMD

-317 PVPDAPAV
+317 PVPDAPAA

-350 VAMRIPQ
+350 VAMRLPQ

-442 RAAGIHDRIAAL
+442 RAAGVHDRVAAL

-475 VTIARALLKDAPV
+475 VAIARALLEDAPV
-488 VLLDEATAA
+488 LVLDEPTSFADPENEVRLQAA
-497 VDTETE
+497 VAR
-503 AALADAFAALA
+503 AAE
-514 TGRTVIAIA
+514 GRTVLVIA
-523 HRLETITGADRI
+523 HRLTSVTAADQIAVMEAGR
-535 LVLDDG
+535 V
-541 AIVEDG
+541 VEVG
-547 DHESLVRAGG
+547 THAELLARAGAYRG
-557 RYEAFWRAKTG
+557 LWQAGHVKENAA
-568 SATWRIVGDAR
+568 

>member
-13 LVVSGMTLQ
+13 LVVSGVTLQ

-39 STALVNRAPAGE
+39 STALVDRAPAGE

-141 LAALAALLLYSWPLA
+141 VAALAVLLLYSWPLA
-156 LVALLPLAGFITVFG
+156 LVALLPLAGFLTVFG

-284 ASPLTQMD
+284 AGPLTQMD

-317 PVPDAPAV
+317 PVPDAPAA
-325 AEGGEVVLDDVGF
+325 AEGGEVVLDDVSF

-350 VAMRIPQ
+350 VSLRIPQ

-442 RAAGIHDRIAAL
+442 SAAGIHDRIAAL

-475 VTIARALLKDAPV
+475 VTIARALLEDAPV
-488 VLLDEATAA
+488 LVLDEPTSFADPENEVRLQAA
-497 VDTETE
+497 VAR
-503 AALADAFAALA
+503 AAE
-514 TGRTVIAIA
+514 GRTVLVIA
-523 HRLETITGADRI
+523 HRLTSVTAADQIAVMEAGR
-535 LVLDDG
+535 V
-541 AIVEDG
+541 VEVG
-547 DHESLVRAGG
+547 THAELLARAGAYRRLWQAG
-557 RYEAFWRAKTG
+557 HVKENAA
-568 SATWRIVGDAR
+568 

>member
-1 MRFWDLIGPVRG
+1 MKFWDLIGPVRG

-39 STALVNRAPAGE
+39 STALVNRAPADE

-56 WVALAGI
+56 WVALVGI
-63 AVRTV
+63 AVRTA

-97 RIPIGEASRRSSGR
+97 RIPIGEASRRSSGQ
-111 VKKLVTDDVHALH
+111 VKKLVTDDVHELH

-156 LVALLPLAGFITVFG
+156 LVALLPLAGFLIVFG

-180 FRDWDEAKARVS
+180 FRDWDDAKARVS

-223 DYADFFGRLMVPMV
+223 DYADFFGRLMVPMI

-246 VSAPSVLATMG
+246 VSAPSVLAVMA
-257 LLGLLLLQLGWVD
+257 LLGLLLLHLGWVD

-284 ASPLTQMD
+284 AGPLTQMD

-317 PVPDAPAV
+317 PVPDTPAV
-325 AEGGEVVLDDVGF
+325 AEGGEVVFDDVGF

-350 VAMRIPQ
+350 VSMRIPQ

-390 VGGQDVRDLEPAA
+390 VGGQDVRDLEAAA

-462 GVDALLSGGEAQR
+462 GVDALFSGGEAQR
-475 VTIARALLKDAPV
+475 VTIARALLEDAPV
-488 VLLDEATAA
+488 LVLDEPTSFADPENEVRLQAA
-497 VDTETE
+497 VAR
-503 AALADAFAALA
+503 AAE
-514 TGRTVIAIA
+514 GRTVLVIA
-523 HRLETITGADRI
+523 HRLTSVTAADQIAVMEAGR
-535 LVLDDG
+535 V
-541 AIVEDG
+541 VEVG
-547 DHESLVRAGG
+547 THAELLARAGAYRG
-557 RYEAFWRAKTG
+557 LWQ
-568 SATWRIVGDAR
+568 ARHVKGGAA

>member
-1 MRFWDLIGPVRG
+1 MKFWDLIGPVRG
-13 LVVSGMTLQ
+13 LVVGGIALQ

-56 WVALAGI
+56 WVALIGI
-63 AVRTV
+63 AVRMA

-97 RIPIGEASRRSSGR
+97 RIPIGEASQRSSGR
-111 VKKLVTDDVHALH
+111 VKKLVTDDVHELH

-141 LAALAALLLYSWPLA
+141 VTALAALLLYSWPLA
-156 LVALLPLAGFITVFG
+156 LVALLPLAGFLIVFG

-223 DYADFFGRLMVPMV
+223 DYADFFGRLMVPMI

-284 ASPLTQMD
+284 AGPLTQMD

-317 PVPDAPAV
+317 PVPDAPAA
-325 AEGGEVVLDDVGF
+325 AEGGEVVFDDVGF

-350 VAMRIPQ
+350 VAMRLPE

-390 VGGQDVRDLEPAA
+390 VGGQDVRDLEAAA

-424 NIRLARPGAGD
+424 NIRLARPGAD
-435 EEVVAAA
+435 DDEVVAAA
-442 RAAGIHDRIAAL
+442 RAASIHDRIAAL

-462 GVDALLSGGEAQR
+462 GVDALFSGGEAQR
-475 VTIARALLKDAPV
+475 ITIARALLEDAPV
-488 VLLDEATAA
+488 LVLDEPTSFADPENEVRLQEAVARAA
-497 VDTETE
+497 E
-503 AALADAFAALA
+503 
-514 TGRTVIAIA
+514 GRTVLVIA
-523 HRLETITGADRI
+523 HRLASITAADQIAVMEAGR
-535 LVLDDG
+535 V
-541 AIVEDG
+541 VEVG
-547 DHESLVRAGG
+547 THAELLARAGAY
-557 RYEAFWRAKTG
+557 RRLWQARRAQG
-568 SATWRIVGDAR
+568 GAA

>member
-1 MRFWDLIGPVRG
+1 MKFWDLIGPVRG
-13 LVVSGMTLQ
+13 LVVGGIALQ

-39 STALVNRAPAGE
+39 STALVDRAPAGE

-56 WVALAGI
+56 WVALVGI

-141 LAALAALLLYSWPLA
+141 VAALAVLLLYSWPLA
-156 LVALLPLAGFITVFG
+156 LVALLPLAGFLTVFG
-171 SMMGKAATQ
+171 SMMGEAATQ

-270 FTGFVA
+270 LTGFVA

-284 ASPLTQMD
+284 AGPLTQMD

-317 PVPDAPAV
+317 PVPDAPAA

-350 VAMRIPQ
+350 VAMRLPQ

-415 RLVPMSVRD
+415 RLMPMSVRD
-424 NIRLARPGAGD
+424 NIRLARPGAD
-435 EEVVAAA
+435 DDEVVAAA

-475 VTIARALLKDAPV
+475 VAIARALLEDAPV
-488 VLLDEATAA
+488 LVLDEPTSFADPENEVRLQAA
-497 VDTETE
+497 VAR
-503 AALADAFAALA
+503 AAE
-514 TGRTVIAIA
+514 GRTVLVIA
-523 HRLETITGADRI
+523 HRLASVTAADQIAVMEAGR
-535 LVLDDG
+535 V
-541 AIVEDG
+541 VEVG
-547 DHESLVRAGG
+547 THAELLARAGAYRRLWQAG
-557 RYEAFWRAKTG
+557 HVKE
-568 SATWRIVGDAR
+568 SAA

>member
-13 LVVSGMTLQ
+13 LVVSGVTLQ

-39 STALVNRAPAGE
+39 STALVDRAPAGE

-56 WVALAGI
+56 WVALVGI

-141 LAALAALLLYSWPLA
+141 LTALAALALYSWPLA
-156 LVALLPLAGFITVFG
+156 LVALLPLAGFLIVFG

-180 FRDWDEAKARVS
+180 FRDWDDAKARVS

-284 ASPLTQMD
+284 AGPLTQMD

-325 AEGGEVVLDDVGF
+325 AEGGEVVLDDVSF

-442 RAAGIHDRIAAL
+442 SAAGIHDRIAAL

-475 VTIARALLKDAPV
+475 VTIARALLEDAPV
-488 VLLDEATAA
+488 LVLDEPTSFADPENEVRLQAA
-497 VDTETE
+497 VAR
-503 AALADAFAALA
+503 AAE
-514 TGRTVIAIA
+514 GRTVLVIA
-523 HRLETITGADRI
+523 HRLTSVTAADQIAVMEAGR
-535 LVLDDG
+535 V
-541 AIVEDG
+541 VEVG
-547 DHESLVRAGG
+547 THAELLARAGAYRRLWQAG
-557 RYEAFWRAKTG
+557 HVKENAA
-568 SATWRIVGDAR
+568 

>member
-1 MRFWDLIGPVRG
+1 MKFWDLIGPVRG
-13 LVVSGMTLQ
+13 LVVGGIALQ

-29 LVPMVASVQL
+29 LAPMVASVQL

-56 WVALAGI
+56 WVALIGI
-63 AVRTV
+63 AVRMA

-97 RIPIGEASRRSSGR
+97 RIPIGEASQRSSGR
-111 VKKLVTDDVHALH
+111 VKKLVTDDVHELH

-141 LAALAALLLYSWPLA
+141 VTALAALLLYSWPLA
-156 LVALLPLAGFITVFG
+156 LVALLPLAGFLIVFG

-223 DYADFFGRLMVPMV
+223 DYADFFGRLMVPMI

-284 ASPLTQMD
+284 AGPLTQMD

-317 PVPDAPAV
+317 PVPDAPAA
-325 AEGGEVVLDDVGF
+325 AEGGEVVFDDVGF

-350 VAMRIPQ
+350 VAMRLPE

-390 VGGQDVRDLEPAA
+390 VGGQDVRDLEAAA

-424 NIRLARPGAGD
+424 NIRLARPGAD
-435 EEVVAAA
+435 DDEVVAAA
-442 RAAGIHDRIAAL
+442 RAASIHDRIAAL

-462 GVDALLSGGEAQR
+462 GVDASFSGGEAQR
-475 VTIARALLKDAPV
+475 ITIARALLEDAPILV
-488 VLLDEATAA
+488 LDEPTSFADPENEVRLQEAVARAA
-497 VDTETE
+497 E
-503 AALADAFAALA
+503 
-514 TGRTVIAIA
+514 GRTVLVIA
-523 HRLETITGADRI
+523 HRLTSITTADQIAVMEAGRVVEVGTHAELLARVGAYRR
-535 LVLDDG
+535 LWQARRAQGG
-541 AIVEDG
+541 A
-547 DHESLVRAGG
+547 A
-557 RYEAFWRAKTG
+557 
-568 SATWRIVGDAR
+568 

>member
-1 MRFWDLIGPVRG
+1 MKFWDLIGPVRG

-29 LVPMVASVQL
+29 LVPMVASVQF
-39 STALVNRAPAGE
+39 STALVNRAPADE

-56 WVALAGI
+56 WVALVGI
-63 AVRTV
+63 AVRTA
-68 LIGTG
+68 LIGAG

-83 LNRDLRVRLTAHLG
+83 LNRDLRVRLTTHLG

-111 VKKLVTDDVHALH
+111 VKKLVTDDVHELH

-141 LAALAALLLYSWPLA
+141 VAALAALVLYSWPLA
-156 LVALLPLAGFITVFG
+156 LVALLPLAGFLIVFG

-180 FRDWDEAKARVS
+180 FRDWDDAKARVS

-246 VSAPSVLATMG
+246 VSAPSVLATMA
-257 LLGLLLLQLGWVD
+257 LLGLLLLHLGWVD

-284 ASPLTQMD
+284 AGPLTQMD

-304 AARIGEFLATPVL
+304 AGRIGEFLATPVL
-317 PVPDAPAV
+317 PVPDAPAA
-325 AEGGEVVLDDVGF
+325 AEGGEVVLDDVSF

-350 VAMRIPQ
+350 VAMRLPE

-390 VGGQDVRDLEPAA
+390 VGGQDVRDLEAAA

-424 NIRLARPGAGD
+424 NIRLARPGADDD
-435 EEVVAAA
+435 EVMAAA
-442 RAAGIHDRIAAL
+442 SAASIHDRIAAL

-462 GVDALLSGGEAQR
+462 GVDARFSGGEAQR
-475 VTIARALLKDAPV
+475 ITIARALLEDAPV
-488 VLLDEATAA
+488 LVLDEPTSFADPENEVRLQGAVARAA
-497 VDTETE
+497 E
-503 AALADAFAALA
+503 
-514 TGRTVIAIA
+514 GRTVLVIA
-523 HRLETITGADRI
+523 HRLASITAADQIAVIEAGR
-535 LVLDDG
+535 V
-541 AIVEDG
+541 VEVG
-547 DHESLVRAGG
+547 THAELLARAGMY
-557 RYEAFWRAKTG
+557 RRLWQVRHVEG
-568 SATWRIVGDAR
+568 SAA

>member
-13 LVVSGMTLQ
+13 LVVSGITLQ
-22 GLGAVAG
+22 GLGAIAG

-39 STALVNRAPAGE
+39 STALVNRAPADE

-56 WVALAGI
+56 WVALVGI
-63 AVRTV
+63 AVRTA

-97 RIPIGEASRRSSGR
+97 RIPIGEASRRSSGQ
-111 VKKLVTDDVHALH
+111 VKKLVTDDVHELH

-141 LAALAALLLYSWPLA
+141 VAALAALALYSWPLA
-156 LVALLPLAGFITVFG
+156 LVALLPLAGFLIVFG

-180 FRDWDEAKARVS
+180 FRDWDDAKARVS

-246 VSAPSVLATMG
+246 VSAPSVLATMA

-284 ASPLTQMD
+284 AGPLTQMD

-350 VAMRIPQ
+350 VSMRLPE

-390 VGGQDVRDLEPAA
+390 VGGQDVRDLEAAA

-424 NIRLARPGAGD
+424 NIRLVRPGAGD
-435 EEVVAAA
+435 GEVVAAA

-475 VTIARALLKDAPV
+475 VTIARALLEDAPV
-488 VLLDEATAA
+488 LVLDEPTSFADPENEVRLQAA
-497 VDTETE
+497 VAR
-503 AALADAFAALA
+503 AAE
-514 TGRTVIAIA
+514 GRTVLLIA
-523 HRLETITGADRI
+523 HRLTSVTAADQIAVMEAGR
-535 LVLDDG
+535 V
-541 AIVEDG
+541 VEVG
-547 DHESLVRAGG
+547 THAELLARAGAYRG
-557 RYEAFWRAKTG
+557 LWQ
-568 SATWRIVGDAR
+568 ARHVKGGAA